1 MPYVNLSIT
10 DVVTKEQKTQL
21 VREKIDT
28 LVRVLAKK
36 VPEHFHIIID
46 EVDEEGAIGRSR
58 GDAPEIDGN
67 VFLNGETDVVSGDI
81 VQVEIAHGDEYDLW
95 GQLAAKTGTD

>member
-21 VREKIDT
+21 VREIIDT

-36 VPEHFHIIID
+36 VPEHFHIVID
-46 EVDEEGAIGRSR
+46 EVDEDSWGFSGI
-58 GDAPEIDGN
+58 
-67 VFLNGETDVVSGDI
+67 LTTDFRK
-81 VQVEIAHGDEYDLW
+81 QE
-95 GQLAAKTGTD
+95 

>member
-1 MPYVNLSIT
+1 MPYVNLNIT

-21 VREKIDT
+21 VREIIDT

-46 EVDEEGAIGRSR
+46 EVDEDSWGFSGI
-58 GDAPEIDGN
+58 
-67 VFLNGETDVVSGDI
+67 LTTDFRK
-81 VQVEIAHGDEYDLW
+81 QE
-95 GQLAAKTGTD
+95 